1 MAAVAMAA
9 GGDGGCVK
17 GDVGDGG
24 VGGGGG
30 CNGGCSDGGGGEG
43 GGDGGGG
50 GGDGGDRIYIRF
62 KSCNCNI

>member
-30 CNGGCSDGGGGEG
+30 CNGVCSDGGGGEG
-43 GGDGGGG
+43 GGDLHT
-50 GGDGGDRIYIRF
+50 IQEL
-62 KSCNCNI
+62 